1 MTRASEI
8 CICQIFV
15 SDFKTFHLSPL
26 PSPFLSIF
34 LFLTLYL
41 SSVLFVFLSPPSFL
55 IGLVPLLPLC
65 PLILLPFSL
74 FLFLLF
80 VGSPLGLSHH
90 DLTFCAALQVHYV
103 HFKFPKKGVAFE
115 AAASTT
121 VFGSLVSPREDFHPG
136 LSSHGRNRFA
146 AALSLVIFEYFLK
159 CLSEYYFCLKLS
171 RAV

>member
-1 MTRASEI
+1 MYM
-8 CICQIFV
+8 
-15 SDFKTFHLSPL
+15 SDFCIRFQNIPSFSIALSFSLHLSLSHSLPL
-26 PSPFLSIF
+26 QRSLCLSFSPFLPHLPCPSPASLSIN
-34 LFLTLYL
+34 LVAFLTLL
-41 SSVLFVFLSPPSFL
+41 
-55 IGLVPLLPLC
+55 
-65 PLILLPFSL
+65 
-74 FLFLLF
+74 LFLLF